1 MGATASLLTSE
12 LIDGTEPL
20 MLTLQQQKERMEA
33 RKRRHFSPTK
43 VFFCHS
49 CSAFSYD
56 SVIKS
61 NLASSLLCPHS
72 CCATTNSRQLEEI
85 PRSVQGSLRL
95 RTIMLHLIDARTSG
109 RQSFSNKAGVS
120 TLDII
125 LGVQLVKTRSDI
137 AVENSHCSIC
147 YVDLQCCACDSNTND
162 SVMKLEC
169 SHVFHESCIL
179 PWFEA
184 HRSCPCCRSNIKHYT
199 SIPSAAELFES
210 FNEDQLDTK
219 VEFAMRIN
227 KLYGLELLV
236 ASPNKTLGL
245 AVKEKL
251 EKRAIKCHE
260 SSTARRWELSSK
272 LHELLVK
279 SDSTSS

>member
-1 MGATASLLTSE
+1 
-12 LIDGTEPL
+12 
-20 MLTLQQQKERMEA
+20 MEA

-56 SVIKS
+56 SVSKS

-85 PRSVQGSLRL
+85 PRSIQGSLRL
-95 RTIMLHLIDARTSG
+95 RTIMLHLIDARTSE
-109 RQSFSNKAGVS
+109 RQSFSSKAGVS
-120 TLDII
+120 TVDII
-125 LGVQLVKTRSDI
+125 LGVQLVKTQSDI
-137 AVENSHCSIC
+137 AAEKSYCCIC
-147 YVDLQCCACDSNTND
+147 NVDLKCCACEPNTNI

-184 HRSCPCCRSNIKHYT
+184 HRSCPCCRSNVKHFT

-210 FNEDQLDTK
+210 FNEDQLDAK
-219 VEFAMRIN
+219 VEFAIRAN

-245 AVKEKL
+245 AVRDQSKE
-251 EKRAIKCHE
+251 RAIKCHDT
-260 SSTARRWELSSK
+260 SATRRWELSSK
-272 LHELLVK
+272 LHTLLVK
-279 SDSTSS
+279 SDSTS